1 MKLYGKIFLSSITVL
16 ILALCGVE
24 YVMVSGSFKRAMES
38 EIDHETEQ
46 YRFIRLAFY
55 LGGTDSG
62 MEQLGDRY
70 GVLYSED
77 GEVLVSTFPEEL
89 RPESGETDPEVL
101 TCRMVSEGEEK
112 LLLVSGLV
120 SVQGESCR
128 LITGKQVNVLYEDK
142 AMMEQEY
149 RRAIYLAVAVCAFV
163 QAVLAYVIAKP
174 LRRLQV
180 QADRIADGCYGER
193 VRAQGQ
199 DEIAELSRSFNRM
212 AEAVEQKVEELS
224 LEAER
229 KEQFMGD
236 FSHEIKTPMTAIIGY
251 ADRLYQKDCS
261 RDEVREAA
269 GYILN
274 EGMRLEALSGKMLR
288 LIALG
293 QESFFREQIPAGEF
307 FEDLKETTEPLLA
320 GKAALTVSWEN
331 GIMNM
336 EWDLMKTLVMNLM
349 DNAGKSGA
357 SRVEVL
363 GTVRESGYEIAV
375 RDNGRGIPAEKLPHI
390 QEAFYMVDKS
400 RSRKQNGAGLGLALC
415 RKIAALHDTSLVI
428 VSREG
433 SGTEVSLV
441 LPGKENGSEPNEI
454 GKKIEKPEENEE

>member
-38 EIDHETEQ
+38 EIEHETEQ

-55 LGGTDSG
+55 LGGTESG
-62 MEQLGDRY
+62 MEQLGNRY
-70 GVLYSED
+70 GVLYSET
-77 GEVLVSTFPEEL
+77 GEVLFSTFPEEL
-89 RPESGETDPEVL
+89 RPESGEADPEVL
-101 TCRMVSEGEEK
+101 TCRVVTGGEK
-112 LLLVSGLV
+112 RILLVGGAVVLH
-120 SVQGESCR
+120 GTSCR
-128 LITGKQVNVLYEDK
+128 LITGKPVDFLYEDK
-142 AMMEQEY
+142 ALMEQEY
-149 RRAIYLAVAVCAFV
+149 RRAIYLAVAVCALV

-174 LRRLQV
+174 IRRLQV
-180 QADRIADGCYGER
+180 QADRIADGHYGER

-199 DEIAELSRSFNRM
+199 DEIAELSHSFNQM

-251 ADRLYQKDCS
+251 ADRLYQKECS

-293 QESFFREQIPAGEF
+293 QEVFCREQIPAGEF
-307 FEDLKETTEPLLA
+307 FEDLKETTEPLFA
-320 GKAALTVSWEN
+320 GKAALTVSWED

-357 SRVEVL
+357 TQVEVL
-363 GTVRESGYEIAV
+363 GIIRERGYEIAV

-415 RKIAALHDTSLVI
+415 RKIAALHDTSLMI
-428 VSREG
+428 VSREN

-441 LPGKENGSEPNEI
+441 LPGAETGT
-454 GKKIEKPEENEE
+454 EKTGTEKTGTDTET